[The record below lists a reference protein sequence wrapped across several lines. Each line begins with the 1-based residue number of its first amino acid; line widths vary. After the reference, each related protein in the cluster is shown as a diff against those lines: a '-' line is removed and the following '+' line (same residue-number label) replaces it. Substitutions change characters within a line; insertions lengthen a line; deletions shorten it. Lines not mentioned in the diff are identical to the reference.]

1 MTKEDD
7 INKIKN
13 FSLALRKNIIDM
25 AFAAGASSSHLG
37 WSIVYS
43 RNCISIIF
51 I

>member
-25 AFAAGASSSHLG
+25 AFGQVLLVL
-37 WSIVYS
+37 I
-43 RNCISIIF
+43 
-51 I
+51 